1 MQVLQETFE
10 SEKEKQRI
18 EDERECIF
26 FFPTAIH
33 LLCKVMHLSI
43 LMLFTTILY

>member
-26 FFPTAIH
+26 FFSYGNT
-33 LLCKVMHLSI
+33 
-43 LMLFTTILY
+43 FTL